1 MKRAYTLFT
10 FLLLSFCIWV
20 SYTSAFIGEDLW
32 LDIYKALDEG
42 VKNLE
47 QTQYEYEL
55 SWQWE
60 GSVFETV
67 NQILWREWLECNIY
81 SANDIERLLWG
92 DWWNAI
98 EAITS
103 ACAGWESRVPLQF
116 SERVQNALRDIRRV
130 FSQRAEKKAEMTYRV
145 ARIGLYADGN
155 TENSP
160 FDLIIDLQEIDKII
174 FWEEIEY
181 DWVTPVSNQSFQD
194 FINRIIND
202 PITGDTQDED
212 EPWVVEEDEPWVEE
226 VEEDEDIPM
235 TGTLPIP
242 EHLYACPAPNTSW
255 LDDEEYERLVRTFNP
270 RWAWSYIPIIN
281 TFLYPGWI
289 RDDWGDWQWPFN
301 SEGPSGNF
309 SSSKA
314 PWACNEFFCIIIEFE
329 TTEYWLIGWETR
341 SIMKVLWK
349 VAEHC
354 EKPAN
359 ASLTQRKQTTNNFEI
374 GSIIKDLPGMLRWL
388 GIEVS
393 TKPIPILEETEQDE
407 DPTREEI
414 KQEVENMLR
423 ESYKWLW
430 LDYNRQNDIE
440 IADRSAIVQKIFQTS
455 GGMSIAYPEQRFND
469 FRTYDRAFIQ
479 ASVRTQSDTSNITT
493 QRQLQWFVH
502 HFNELERFTFS
513 LSDFIEQFS
522 WVITTLEKIPTRSP

>member
-1 MKRAYTLFT
+1 MKQVYILFT
-10 FLLLSFCIWV
+10 FLLLYLYIWV
-20 SYTSAFIGEDLW
+20 SYTSALIWEDLW
-32 LDIYKALDEG
+32 LDIYKALDEW

-55 SWQWE
+55 NGQWE

-81 SANDIERLLWG
+81 SADDIERLLWST
-92 DWWNAI
+92 WWNPI

-116 SERVQNALRDIRRV
+116 SESVQNALRDIRRV
-130 FSQRAEKKAEMTYRV
+130 FSQRAEDKAEMTYRV

-160 FDLIIDLQEIDKII
+160 FDLITDLQEIDKII

-181 DWVTPVSNQSFQD
+181 NWVTPVDNQSFNN
-194 FINRIIND
+194 FINKIITDPSPSISSEDSEDESDDIIWEVWWEVQNTEND
-202 PITGDTQDED
+202 PPTNVPQ
-212 EPWVVEEDEPWVEE
+212 
-226 VEEDEDIPM
+226 
-235 TGTLPIP
+235 IP
-242 EHLYACPAPNTSW
+242 EHLYACPIPNTTE
-255 LDDEEYERLVRTFNP
+255 LNDDEYEAIIATFNP
-270 RWAWSYIPIIN
+270 SWTWSYTPITN
-281 TFLYPGWI
+281 TFFYPEGI
-289 RDDWGDWQWPFN
+289 RDNWGDWQWPLN
-301 SEGPSGNF
+301 SQGPSGNF
-309 SSSKA
+309 SSTKA
-314 PWACNEFFCIIIEFE
+314 PWTCNEFFCIIIEFE

-341 SIMKVLWK
+341 SIMKVLSK

-374 GSIIKDLPGMLRWL
+374 ASIIRDLPSTLRWL

-414 KQEVENMLR
+414 KEEVENMLR
-423 ESYKWLW
+423 ERYRWLW
-430 LDYNRQNDIE
+430 LDYDRQNDIE
-440 IADRSAIVQKIFQTS
+440 IADRSQIVQKIFQTS

-469 FRTYDRAFIQ
+469 FRTYDRAFTQ
-479 ASVRTQSDTSNITT
+479 ASVQTQGDTSNTTT
-493 QRQLQWFVH
+493 QMQLQWFIH
-502 HFNELERFTFS
+502 HFNELERFSFS

-522 WVITTLEKIPTRSP
+522 WIITTLERIPTRSP